1 MAIFDKALHTLE
13 FEKIVDMLAES
24 AQTDGAKELAKT
36 LKPSDDEEYIKK
48 LLEQTSAAK
57 QLVSVKNMPSFGAV
71 KDINSSLERA
81 LKSAVLTPR
90 ELLDI
95 ATVLRTARRLL
106 DYIKTDK
113 RADNILD
120 VIFDRLTGNR
130 RLEEKITRAIIAEDM
145 IADEASP
152 ELADIRRKIRNE
164 NNKIKDSL
172 QKMINGST
180 YSKYLQE
187 NIVTM
192 RNGRY
197 VIPVKNE
204 YKNEIKGLIH
214 DTSASGATVFIEP
227 IAVLESNNALR
238 ELQSKETHE
247 IERILAEF
255 SAECAQNS
263 DTLSLDYYNIT
274 QLAFIFAKADLSYKM
289 DAASPKI
296 NTSGRRKIELYNARH
311 PLLNTKNVVPI
322 NIMLGDT
329 FDTLVITGPN
339 TGGKTVSL
347 KTLGLFA
354 LMTQAGLHIP
364 ADDTST
370 ICIFDEV
377 LADIG
382 DEQSI
387 EQSLSTFSS
396 HMVNIVYITEN
407 AGNRS
412 LVLFDELGAGTDP
425 VEGAALAIAILDN
438 IRNKGALCA
447 ATTHYAEL
455 KAFALDTDGVNNAS
469 CEFDIETLKPT
480 YRLIIG
486 TPGKSNAFAISQ
498 KLGLSQGIID
508 RASENISNDSR
519 QFEYVIEKL
528 EQSRIEMEQQR
539 DAANKMHKEYEE
551 YKNNAER
558 KLRIKI
564 AETEKELE
572 KSRAKAIQLVEGARV
587 SSEYIFE
594 QLEELKKHR
603 ESERLADEL
612 EEARRN
618 IRRQLKNTDTHVNPV
633 TEADMKGYVLPR
645 PLVKGDEVLIVNI
658 NKHGVLTTDPDKD
671 GNVKVQA
678 GIINTKTNVTNLM
691 LADKENITI
700 TDKNQ
705 KKITPSDYKLSV
717 SRTFTNEI
725 DIRGHNGEDACF
737 MLDKYLDNAKIANIN
752 TVSIIHGKGTGALKN
767 AVWKYLKHDNRIK
780 NYRLGQYGEGDLGVT
795 VVEIK

>member
-13 FEKIVDMLAES
+13 FDKIADKLAEC
-24 AQTDGAKELAKT
+24 ALTDGAKELAIS
-36 LKPSDDEEYIKK
+36 LKPSDDEEYIVKILK
-48 LLEQTSAAK
+48 QTSAAK
-57 QLVSVKNMPSFGAV
+57 DLMAMKGMPSFGSV
-71 KDINSSLERA
+71 KDVTPSLDRA
-81 LKSAVLTPR
+81 LKSAVLSPR

-95 ATVLRTARRLL
+95 AAVLRTARRLL
-106 DYIKTDK
+106 DYINTDK
-113 RADNILD
+113 RSDGVLD
-120 VIFDRLTGNR
+120 VNFNRLTGNR

-145 IADEASP
+145 IADEASS
-152 ELADIRRKIRNE
+152 ELAEIRRKIRNE
-164 NNKIKDSL
+164 NNKIKDNL
-172 QKMINGST
+172 QKMINGSMA
-180 YSKYLQE
+180 KYLQE

-204 YKNEIKGLIH
+204 YKNEVKGLIH
-214 DTSASGATVFIEP
+214 DTSASGATVFVEP
-227 IAVLESNNALR
+227 MAVLESNNALR

-255 SAECAQNS
+255 SSECADS
-263 DTLSLDYYNIT
+263 ADLISLDYYNIT
-274 QLAFIFAKADLSYKM
+274 QLAFIFAKADLSFKM
-289 DAASPKI
+289 NAACPVVD
-296 NTSGRRKIELYNARH
+296 TSGKRTVELYNARH
-311 PLLNTKNVVPI
+311 PLLNVKSVVPI
-322 NIMLGDT
+322 NINLGNT

-354 LMTQAGLHIP
+354 LMVQSGLHIP
-364 ADDTST
+364 ADDTSS

-396 HMVNIVYITEN
+396 HMVNIVYIIEN

-425 VEGAALAIAILDN
+425 VEGAALAIAILEN
-438 IRNKGALCA
+438 IRNKKALCA

-469 CEFDIETLKPT
+469 CEFNIETLKPT

-508 RASENISNDSR
+508 RASEHVSKDSR

-539 DAANKMHKEYEE
+539 DAANKMRREYEE
-551 YKNNAER
+551 FKTGAER
-558 KLRIKI
+558 KLREKI
-564 AETEKELE
+564 ADTEKELE
-572 KSRAKAIQLVEGARV
+572 KSRAKAVQLVEGARV

-603 ESERLADEL
+603 DTERLSDEL

-618 IRRQLKNTDTHVNPV
+618 IRRQLKDTDTHVNPI
-633 TEADMKGYVLPR
+633 TRADIKDYVLPR

-658 NKHGVLTTDPDKD
+658 NKEGVLASDPDKD
-671 GNVKVQA
+671 GNVTVQA
-678 GIINTKTNVTNLM
+678 GIINTKTNIKNLM
-691 LADKENITI
+691 LIDKERVTI

-705 KKITPSDYKLSV
+705 KRVTPSSYKESV
-717 SRTFTNEI
+717 TRTFTNEI
-725 DIRGHNGEDACF
+725 DIRGQNGEDACF
-737 MLDKYLDNAKIANIN
+737 MLDKYLDNAKIANIG

-767 AVWKYLKHDNRIK
+767 AVWKYLKHDTRIK
-780 NYRLGQYGEGDLGVT
+780 HYRLGQYGEGDLGVT

>member
-13 FEKIVDMLAES
+13 FEKIVDLLADC
-24 AQTDGAKELAKT
+24 AQTDGAKELAT
-36 LKPSDDEEYIKK
+36 SLKPSDDEEYIKK

-57 QLVSVKNMPSFGAV
+57 QLVSVKSMPSFGAV
-71 KDINSSLERA
+71 KDINPSLERA

-106 DYIKTDK
+106 DYINTDK
-113 RADNILD
+113 RSENVLD
-120 VIFDRLTGNR
+120 VNFNRLTGNR

-164 NNKIKDSL
+164 NNKIKDNL

-247 IERILAEF
+247 IQRILAEF
-255 SAECAQNS
+255 SAECAENS

-296 NTSGRRKIELYNARH
+296 NATGKRKIELYNARH

-354 LMTQAGLHIP
+354 LMTQSGLHIP

-425 VEGAALAIAILDN
+425 VEGAALAIAILEN

-469 CEFDIETLKPT
+469 CEFNIETLKPT

-508 RASENISNDSR
+508 RAGEHISKDSR

-539 DAANKMHKEYEE
+539 DAANKMRKEYEE
-551 YKNNAER
+551 YKNTAER

-603 ESERLADEL
+603 ESERLSDEL

-678 GIINTKTNVTNLM
+678 GIINTKTNIKNLM
-691 LADKENITI
+691 LADKENVTI

-717 SRTFTNEI
+717 SRSFTNEI
-725 DIRGHNGEDACF
+725 DIRGQNGEDACF

>member
-13 FEKIVDMLAES
+13 FDKIINMLADCALTE
-24 AQTDGAKELAKT
+24 GAKELAVR
-36 LKPSDDEEYIKK
+36 LRPSDDEEYIVK
-48 LLEQTSAAK
+48 LLAQTSAAK
-57 QLVSVKNMPSFGAV
+57 HLVSIKGMPSFGAI
-71 KDINSSLERA
+71 KDINPSLERA

-95 ATVLRTARRLL
+95 AGVLRTARRLL
-106 DYIKTDK
+106 DYINNDK
-113 RADNILD
+113 RADNVLD
-120 VIFDRLTGNR
+120 VNFDRLTGNR
-130 RLEEKITRAIIAEDM
+130 KLEEKITRAIIAEDM

-152 ELADIRRKIRNE
+152 ALADIRRKIRNE
-164 NNKIKDSL
+164 NNKIKDNL
-172 QKMINGST
+172 QKMINGSM
-180 YSKYLQE
+180 SKYLQE
-187 NIVTM
+187 NIITM

-197 VIPVKNE
+197 VVPVKNE

-214 DTSASGATVFIEP
+214 DTSSSGATVFIEP
-227 IAVLESNNALR
+227 MSVLESNNELR
-238 ELQSKETHE
+238 ELQSKENHE

-255 SAECAQNS
+255 SAECAECS
-263 DTLSLDYYNIT
+263 DELSLDYYNIT

-289 DAASPKI
+289 TADSPKI
-296 NTSGRRKIELYNARH
+296 NTSKRVVELFNARH
-311 PLLNTKNVVPI
+311 PLLNAKTVVPI
-322 NIMLGDT
+322 NIALGET

-354 LMTQAGLHIP
+354 IMVQAGLHIP
-364 ADDTST
+364 ADDTSS

-387 EQSLSTFSS
+387 EQSLSTFSA
-396 HMVNIVYITEN
+396 HMVNIVYIIEN

-425 VEGAALAIAILDN
+425 VEGAALAIAILEN
-438 IRNKGALCA
+438 VRNKHTLCV

-469 CEFDIETLKPT
+469 CEFNIETLRPT

-498 KLGLSQGIID
+498 KLGLSQGIIE
-508 RASENISNDSR
+508 RAGSHVSKDSR
-519 QFEYVIEKL
+519 KFEYVIEKL

-539 DAANKMHKEYEE
+539 DAAIKMRKEYEE
-551 YKNNAER
+551 FKYNSER
-558 KLRIKI
+558 KLQERI
-564 AETEKELE
+564 ADTEKELE
-572 KSRAKAIQLVEGARV
+572 KSRAKAVQLVEGARV

-603 ESERLADEL
+603 ETDRLSDEL

-618 IRRQLKNTDTHVNPV
+618 IRRQLRDTDTHVNPI
-633 TEADMKGYVLPR
+633 TKADMKGYVLPR

-658 NKHGVLTTDPDKD
+658 NKEGVLVNNPDKD
-671 GNVKVQA
+671 GNVSVRA
-678 GIINTKTNVTNLM
+678 GIINTKTNISNLM
-691 LADKENITI
+691 LMDKEKVTF
-700 TDKNQ
+700 TDKN
-705 KKITPSDYKLSV
+705 KKKVTPTDYKISV
-717 SRTFTNEI
+717 TRNFSNEI
-725 DIRGHNGEDACF
+725 DLRGQNGEDAWF
-737 MLDKYLDNAKIANIN
+737 MIDKYLDNAKIANIN
-752 TVSIIHGKGTGALKN
+752 TVSIIHGKGTGALKASIWN
-767 AVWKYLKHDNRIK
+767 NLKHDPRIK